1 MFKFNNTLMQLIPDK
16 YIKQIANINMMI
28 VIRLSIMLHHYIKT
42 FRYLVKDTIS
52 ENSNIEKITGYEKLD
67 GFVQDVSIRNEILQ
81 DPNKRL
87 VC

>member
-1 MFKFNNTLMQLIPDK
+1 MQLIPDK

-28 VIRLSIMLHHYIKT
+28 VIRLSIMSHHYIKT